1 MASFSSLVE
10 ILNAIEERLNG
21 VLSVSK
27 DSLKFNDSIK
37 SIKELENLLKI
48 LNDFIVNNNNEKD
61 FSQEE
66 KELMK
71 KVLNSIIELEK
82 INKNKLGFFDSL
94 NNYFYDSIN
103 K

>member
-1 MASFSSLVE
+1 MASFSSLIE

-21 VLSVSK
+21 VLNVSK